1 MHLRIPRETRKKG
14 YHPAATAP
22 RKLGDRPKTMEFE
35 GFGVLLQ
42 LCGAQNRRGVV
53 VFSCFTRF
61 LQDILR
67 IDPKYCKDRSATRCH
82 STLSEN
88 ILPKTG
94 SEAASL
100 PVILGLV
107 NF

>member
-14 YHPAATAP
+14 YHPTATAP

-61 LQDILR
+61 LQANSLYMYLH
-67 IDPKYCKDRSATRCH
+67 PEYCKDRAATRSH
-82 STLSEN
+82 STLNEKFP
-88 ILPKTG
+88 PKNRVRGRVPPRDT
-94 SEAASL
+94 
-100 PVILGLV
+100 
-107 NF
+107 